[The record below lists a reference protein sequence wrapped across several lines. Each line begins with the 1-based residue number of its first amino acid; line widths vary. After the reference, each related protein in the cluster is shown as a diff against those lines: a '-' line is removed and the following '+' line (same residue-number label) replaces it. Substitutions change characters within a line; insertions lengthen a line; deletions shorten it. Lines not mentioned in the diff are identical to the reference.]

1 LLIFFFKEATAVAF
15 KHMPLD
21 KWIKENYRNLHAP
34 DKIIIINI
42 SEYLISGSSSAVF
55 LFIMFKMKRIEI
67 QLNPNYTTA
76 Q

>member
-1 LLIFFFKEATAVAF
+1 
-15 KHMPLD
+15 MPLD
-21 KWIKENYRNLHAP
+21 NWVINNYRNLHAI
-34 DKIIIINI
+34 DKIIIINLI
-42 SEYLISGSSSAVF
+42 EYMNSGLSSAVF

>member
-1 LLIFFFKEATAVAF
+1 MSIAF

-21 KWIKENYRNLHAP
+21 EWVFNNYRNLHSI
-34 DKIIIINI
+34 DKIIITNL
-42 SEYLISGSSSAVF
+42 SEYLNCGLSSAVF